1 MEKNLNNN
9 LLWKIY
15 HNKQNELPPNNT
27 LCSPPIDMFRPSGD
41 PYRSLKRDFDVRILT
56 LNLILS
62 RCFSIRYFL
71 VFWSNC
77 RGGGGASIRQGG
89 LIREGRLIKMYSLEG
104 HLLDKRCIF
113 EKGRV
118 LHHFR
123 YIVQWLL

>member
-1 MEKNLNNN
+1 M
-9 LLWKIY
+9 LWKIY
-15 HNKQNELPPNNT
+15 HNKQNELPAINNT
-27 LCSPPIDMFRPSGD
+27 LCSPSIDMLRPFGD
-41 PYRSLKRDFDVRILT
+41 PYRFLKRDFDVRILT

-62 RCFSIRYFL
+62 RCFSIRYFP

-77 RGGGGASIRQGG
+77 RGWVGGGASIRQGA
-89 LIREGRLIKMYSLEG
+89 LIREGRLIKMYSSEG

-123 YIVQWLL
+123 YIVQ